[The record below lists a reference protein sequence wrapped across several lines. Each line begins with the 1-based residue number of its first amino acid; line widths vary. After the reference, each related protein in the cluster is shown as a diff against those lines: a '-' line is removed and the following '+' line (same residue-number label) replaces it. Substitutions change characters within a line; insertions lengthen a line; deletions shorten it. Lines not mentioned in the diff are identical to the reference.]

1 MYLCSWGIYRIFD
14 GMEDLDDGLEEEISK
29 EVSYPFGLDGIRRT
43 VGHSVGR
50 PPLANWVV

>member
-1 MYLCSWGIYRIFD
+1 
-14 GMEDLDDGLEEEISK
+14 MEDLDDGLEEEISK

-43 VGHSVGR
+43 VGHSAGR